1 MHVLITTHGSIMAP
15 GVPHSVISLQQPEC
29 LPVSTVMSGS
39 HCLNHFRMAAT
50 LHGSIKHAFWHDV
63 WTNATHDD
71 CDFAIAH
78 MLVWQAMHME
88 SEAEWPFQ
96 GQNLYSLL
104 VMGLVPFVLQSL
116 PFHAH
121 NKVGE
126 GQAREADATAEC
138 WLELYNPIED
148 SKHAPSPSDVF
159 LTAVHRNMVQVSHL
173 IISNLPSSDVKH
185 FQQFWVMARS
195 LFLDEY
201 KC

>member
-1 MHVLITTHGSIMAP
+1 MAP
-15 GVPHSVISLQQPEC
+15 GVPHSIISLQQPEC

-39 HCLNHFRMAAT
+39 HCLNCFCMAAT

-71 CDFAIAH
+71 CDFAIAC

-126 GQAREADATAEC
+126 GQVREADATAEH

-148 SKHAPSPSDVF
+148 SKHVPSPSNVF
-159 LTAVHRNMVQVSHL
+159 LAAIHHNMVQVSHL

-185 FQQFWVMARS
+185 FQQFWVTAWS
-195 LFLDEY
+195 LFLDKY
-201 KC
+201 KCWCKYNNV

>member
-1 MHVLITTHGSIMAP
+1 MHVLITTHSSIMAP

-39 HCLNHFRMAAT
+39 HCLNCFRMATT
-50 LHGSIKHAFWHDV
+50 LHGSIKHAVWHDV
-63 WTNATHDD
+63 WTNATHND
-71 CDFAIAH
+71 CDFAIAC

-121 NKVGE
+121 NKVKE
-126 GQAREADATAEC
+126 GQVKEANPTAEC
-138 WLELYNPIED
+138 SLELYNPIED
-148 SKHAPSPSDVF
+148 SKHAPSPSDGF
-159 LTAVHRNMVQVSHL
+159 LMAVHCNMRQVSCL
-173 IISNLPSSDVKH
+173 IILKLPSSDGKH
-185 FQQFWVMARS
+185 FQH
-195 LFLDEY
+195 
-201 KC
+201 